1 MEEKGNMSII
11 ATTIGIIERKNG
23 KYVLKLY
30 SKDPQKLGK
39 IKYLLEKGDKE
50 TIDAYFSKFNK
61 KMLETNN
68 QILSNVL
75 SKYGYNILFKREKI
89 VDTIE
94 ILQEDG
100 YSEEEAVTFLAE
112 VLSSYANEKLRDEMT
127 NRDLLIAH
135 AINSY
140 DEYTE
145 MINILYERLREWYG
159 VYFPELK
166 DFVKKIDRYASL
178 IRDILMREGYIEE
191 MLIKRGYPKE
201 RAKTIS
207 EASIKSTGGM
217 LSREDLEIIR
227 SHAIQILN
235 LINLREEL
243 DEYLKNLLEEEAPNI
258 SRLIGYKLAA
268 RLIAKAGGIRKL
280 ATLPSSTIQ
289 LLGAEKSLFLALRR
303 GGKPPK
309 HGVIFQHPYINQ
321 SPKVVRGRIAR
332 LLAGKIAIAARVD
345 AFGGEFVGDKLL
357 NEVSNRV
364 EELRKES
371 PNIIAKK
378 KVSVRKKKR
387 RRRKGR
393 R

>member
-1 MEEKGNMSII
+1 
-11 ATTIGIIERKNG
+11 
-23 KYVLKLY
+23 
-30 SKDPQKLGK
+30 KLGK

-50 TIDAYFSKFNK
+50 TINTYLSSLNK
-61 KMLETNN
+61 TMLETNN

-75 SKYGYNILFKREKI
+75 SKYGYNISFKREKI
-89 VDTIE
+89 VDI
-94 ILQEDG
+94 IKLLQDDG
-100 YSEEEAVTFLAE
+100 FNEEEAINFLAE
-112 VLSSYANEKLRDEMT
+112 TLTSYSNEKLRDEMT
-127 NRDLLIAH
+127 NKDLLITH
-135 AINSY
+135 AINAY

-178 IRDILMREGYIEE
+178 IRDILVREEYIEE
-191 MLIKRGYPKE
+191 TLIERGYPE
-201 RAKTIS
+201 DRAKKIS
-207 EASIKSTGGM
+207 DASKKSTGGM

-235 LINLREEL
+235 LIDLREEL
-243 DEYLKNLLEEEAPNI
+243 DKYLKNLLEEEAPNI
-258 SRLIGYKLAA
+258 SRLIGHKLAA

-303 GGKPPK
+303 GGRPPK
-309 HGVIFQHPYINQ
+309 HGVIFQHPFINQ
-321 SPKVVRGRIAR
+321 SPKVIRGRIAR

-357 NEVSNRV
+357 SEVSNRV
-364 EELRKES
+364 EELRREA
-371 PNIIAKK
+371 PNITAKK
-378 KVSVRKKKR
+378 KVSLRKKKR
-387 RRRKGR
+387 RRRKSKG
-393 R
+393 